1 MRYRFLSRGRSP
13 GEPKMTIRT
22 HIPWPF
28 RIVVA
33 LVALAGAMAIGAWWA
48 GGESTRSQR
57 QQDRAELVAL
67 RDENRAL
74 HAERDRLAAA
84 SSTTDSKR
92 LMERSTLK
100 ELGDQIVRLESDNAK
115 LKEDVAFFEA
125 ATTERRSQAPASAG
139 IAIRRF
145 QVTQDA
151 AAHTARY
158 RILVTQ
164 NSKANRDFSGELQLV
179 VTIAQGGK
187 TANITV
193 PDFSLPAGA
202 RNAGPGG
209 VSIDGD
215 ATQFQVAFRSYQRM
229 EGSLR
234 IPAEA
239 SLKAVHAKILER
251 GVVRA
256 QQTVT
261 LG

>member
-1 MRYRFLSRGRSP
+1 
-13 GEPKMTIRT
+13 MTIRT

-28 RIVVA
+28 RIVVG
-33 LVALAGAMAIGAWWA
+33 LVALAAATALGAWWA
-48 GGESTRSQR
+48 GGDSTRSQR
-57 QQDRAELVAL
+57 EQDRADLVTL
-67 RDENRAL
+67 REENRAL

-84 SSTTDSKR
+84 TSSTDSKR

-100 ELGDQIVRLESDNAK
+100 ELGDQIAKLESDNAK

-151 AAHTARY
+151 VAHTARY

-164 NSKANRDFSGELQLV
+164 DSRANRDFSGELQLV

-187 TANITV
+187 TANITI
-193 PDFSLPAGA
+193 PDFSVSASVG
-202 RNAGPGG
+202 NTGPPG
-209 VSIDGD
+209 VSVDGD
-215 ATQFQVAFRSYQRM
+215 ATQFQVAFRSYKRM

-261 LG
+261 PG

>member
-1 MRYRFLSRGRSP
+1 
-13 GEPKMTIRT
+13 MTIRT
-22 HIPWPF
+22 HVPWPF

-33 LVALAGAMAIGAWWA
+33 LVGLAVAAAIGAWWA
-48 GGESTRSQR
+48 SGGPASAQR
-57 QQDRAELVAL
+57 DQDRAELASL
-67 RDENRAL
+67 REGNRAL
-74 HAERDRLAAA
+74 RAERDRLLVA
-84 SSTTDSKR
+84 STTTDSKSV
-92 LMERSTLK
+92 MERSTLK
-100 ELGDQIVRLESDNAK
+100 ELSDQIARLETENAK

-125 ATTERRSQAPASAG
+125 ATTEQRTQTSAGG

-151 AAHTARY
+151 AAHTAHY
-158 RILVTQ
+158 RLLVTQ
-164 NSKANRDFSGELQLV
+164 DSRANRDFVGELQLV

-193 PDFSLPAGA
+193 PDSSAAAGT
-202 RNAGPGG
+202 RNAVPIG
-209 VSIDGD
+209 VSVDGD
-215 ATQFQVAFRSYQRM
+215 AAQFKAAFRSYKRM

-234 IPAEA
+234 IPAGA
-239 SLKAVHAKILER
+239 ALKAVHAKILER

>member
-1 MRYRFLSRGRSP
+1 
-13 GEPKMTIRT
+13 MTIRT

-33 LVALAGAMAIGAWWA
+33 LVALVAAAAMGAWWT
-48 GGESTRSQR
+48 GGGSTRSER
-57 QQDRAELVAL
+57 EHDRADLVTL
-67 RDENRAL
+67 REENRAL
-74 HAERDRLAAA
+74 HAERDRLTAAT
-84 SSTTDSKR
+84 SMTDSKR

-100 ELGDQIVRLESDNAK
+100 ELGDQIAKLEADNAK

-125 ATTERRSQAPASAG
+125 ATTERRAQAQASAG

-164 NSKANRDFSGELQLV
+164 DSKANRDFSGELQLV

-193 PDFSLPAGA
+193 PDSSVPAGA
-202 RNAGPGG
+202 RNTGPGG
-209 VSIDGD
+209 VSVEGD
-215 ATQFQVAFRSYQRM
+215 AAQFQVAFRSYKRM

>member
-1 MRYRFLSRGRSP
+1 
-13 GEPKMTIRT
+13 MTIRT
-22 HIPWPF
+22 HIPWPL
-28 RIVVA
+28 RIVVVLIA
-33 LVALAGAMAIGAWWA
+33 IAAAGAIGAWWA
-48 GGESTRSQR
+48 SSGPASAES
-57 QQDRAELVAL
+57 DKARARLQTLVEETLSL
-67 RDENRAL
+67 R
-74 HAERDRLAAA
+74 AERDRLLVATNRTDSA
-84 SSTTDSKR
+84 TDSKR
-92 LMERSTLK
+92 VMEHSTLDA
-100 ELGDQIVRLESDNAK
+100 LGDQVAKLEVENAK

-125 ATTERRSQAPASAG
+125 ATTERTSQASASG
-139 IAIRRF
+139 GLAIRRF
-145 QVTQDA
+145 QITQDK

-158 RILVTQ
+158 RLLVTQ
-164 NSKANRDFSGELQLV
+164 DSKAKRDFSGELQLV

-187 TANITV
+187 TANITL
-193 PDFSLPAGA
+193 PDAPTTASGA
-202 RNAGPGG
+202 AAVRNAGPGG

-215 ATQFQVAFRSYQRM
+215 ATQFQVAFRSYKRM